1 MPQGYWVSGEVSQTG
16 KGIVSSG
23 ERTSEDKGMRDGE
36 GTI

>member
-1 MPQGYWVSGEVSQTG
+1 MSKGYWVSGEVSQTE

-23 ERTSEDKGMRDGE
+23 ERTSEDKGMRGGE